1 MGELILPPPRGTGC
15 MVGQGQEHMPE
26 YVFESTWRIA
36 APIEAVWEAIYHSE
50 NWPTWWREVER
61 VDELVHG
68 GDDGVG
74 NIRRYLWKTRL
85 PYKLAFEM
93 RATRVQRPTLL
104 EGVATGELNGVGR
117 WRLQAAGDVTVVQYT
132 WQVRTTK
139 WWMNLLAPLAR
150 PLFKWNHQAVLRGGA
165 QGLARLLRAPLLS
178 VEER

>member
-1 MGELILPPPRGTGC
+1 
-15 MVGQGQEHMPE
+15 MPE
-26 YVFESTWRIA
+26 YVFESVWRIA

-50 NWPTWWREVER
+50 RWPTWWKDVER

-68 GDDGVG
+68 DDNGVG
-74 NIRRYLWKTRL
+74 NVRRYLWKTRL

-93 RATRVQRPTLL
+93 RVTRVQPPVAL

-117 WRLQAAGDVTVVQYT
+117 WRLQADSDVTVVRYT

-139 WWMNLLAPLAR
+139 WWMNIFAPLAR
-150 PLFKWNHQAVLRGGA
+150 PIFAWNHQAVLRGGA
-165 QGLARLLRAPLLS
+165 EGLARLLGASLRG